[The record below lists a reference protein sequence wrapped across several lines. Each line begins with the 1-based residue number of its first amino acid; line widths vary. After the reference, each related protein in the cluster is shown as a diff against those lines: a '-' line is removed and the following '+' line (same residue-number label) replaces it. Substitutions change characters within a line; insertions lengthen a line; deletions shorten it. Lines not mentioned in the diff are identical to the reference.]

1 MPTQKTVDTRAML
14 AAGESGSAAVQRA
27 AELQSQEADASRRQG
42 LQTAQMVG
50 ETLQR
55 GEEQKQQQ
63 RQFDAS
69 QAQRESEFTRQLGQE
84 EARLAETTRANR
96 MGEALRA
103 DEQDIEMADKG
114 LESKGTSRADKL
126 KAEMDRGAQQTGAGQ
141 QQDPEEQA
149 NAQRFDEQAGKPL
162 EVAGPERRTIAP
174 TEARTS
180 AEASKATTNRMN
192 AQANYL
198 NAVRNFQE
206 AKLKGKDGDPE
217 TLKRELN
224 NLQQPIK
231 SAAKLFDAGKKGDM
245 TASQWDDLKAL
256 AEGNPDTAL
265 QQELAAKK
273 FGPATGRFLQNR
285 VSQSAIQFMAV
296 TGDMPDGDLVDMAA
310 PAMRQFTQ
318 SAEQMQLYLKGADVN
333 GLLSGALGIQSL
345 ADRNRMVRKLT
356 AQAMM
361 QQMAN
366 PKPSGGAVIPSQGGK
381 AMNPQPQGGAKFDE
395 KNSFVGRQLREGL
408 VPQQQAPGKRSS
420 PVMGEGGT
428 QPK

>member
-1 MPTQKTVDTRAML
+1 MASYKNVDSRTML
-14 AAGESGSAAVQRA
+14 AAAESGQEGIRKASDRA
-27 AELQSQEADASRRQG
+27 QQESQFSREHQLKAQAKADTDFQ
-42 LQTAQMVG
+42 QQQQMA
-50 ETLQR
+50 
-55 GEEQKQQQ
+55 EQK
-63 RQFDAS
+63 RQFDVA
-69 QAQRESEFTRQLGQE
+69 QGQRESEFSRQLGHE
-84 EARLAETTRANR
+84 ERKLGETMRSNR
-96 MGEALRA
+96 MGEAIRA

-114 LESKGTSRADKL
+114 LESKGQSRADKL
-126 KAEMDRGAQQTGAGQ
+126 KAEMDRGAQQTGGEQ

-149 NAQRFDEQAGKPL
+149 NAQRFEDQAGKPL

-174 TEARTS
+174 TEART
-180 AEASKATTNRMN
+180 AQEGSKLKTNRLN
-192 AQANYL
+192 AQANYM
-198 NAVRNFQE
+198 NAVRNYQE

-217 TLKRELN
+217 ALKKELQ

-381 AMNPQPQGGAKFDE
+381 AMNPQGQPSGPARPAANPYPNHVPVPGRPSPLDPDAQDAKRDWQR
-395 KNSFVGRQLREGL
+395 GR
-408 VPQQQAPGKRSS
+408 
-420 PVMGEGGT
+420 
-428 QPK
+428 